1 MARTGAAMV
10 MFEVIGSFQ
19 AARLLTDAKAQMNI
33 LNAIVLN
40 GLGGIF
46 DAVQEITGQIN
57 GLIDATVPLAKE
69 VAEARIQFDKFM
81 GSTEGLDEVR
91 QEIINIGL
99 EFGFTAD
106 KALEA
111 GAKMAQLK
119 DIVGGP
125 GAVAT
130 ATEVGIKFALIGDME
145 TQDAMKK
152 LINLQQ
158 QTNFMFGGMTTAQIE
173 AMGAEEKANLV
184 RQNSMATLTKLN
196 TVENKSA
203 ATMQQL
209 TFIMNQFAAQAH
221 LTGESI
227 EDMAASAAILV
238 ESGEEMGKA
247 GRALRMIYARLGA
260 NTKGNN
266 DALKE
271 FGVTV
276 RDTTT
281 GQLRPLSAI
290 VADLSANFKN
300 LTAEEQQNVAQLVA
314 GNDHYVRFI
323 KLVQGS
329 ERQQNLAT
337 MASLGLSDAQEEV
350 NLKLEDQAIHLKK
363 VEAALENTKS
373 AMGDAFIPAQI
384 KATKSQV
391 SFNRALTTFY
401 TMSGTQGEN
410 AFGFMVKGA
419 MDSAFHFERVN
430 KILGPMIESMLNL
443 KSITVAIAT
452 QETILRSMQGEQLV
466 NPNIY
471 KDIADSTARS
481 LHSVQAEFQVRSRNQ
496 ELRKNTLFLTELE
509 NDSKELGNFNLEKE
523 LTMSQLLATHKTHI
537 VDLEERKAA
546 AIMTNAN
553 LEENYTNA
561 IAKATQLTAQH
572 LQQIETMAI
581 ANAQFSTEELAHL
594 TAIAANRSHNLR
606 MIRQEQELEK
616 NIRLLRAEQIPGEMI
631 TVRLKGDL
639 RKIAAD
645 TLVLSRNISQ
655 EEANALVK
663 GKQKFEV
670 AKNTYAFAR
679 LMSEAGKKNTQQ
691 LEKNAG
697 LEKEM
702 LTNVML
708 KIQQAKQLG
717 MEEMKLSQVKDTL
730 NSITAEEAMLYANI
744 IPGKLTYDALTE
756 KEAMLIAKLVQEV
769 RELNIVNQDQVEIL
783 YQVITATMAHGDSM
797 KATGILAD
805 GMQLKMMKLSG
816 ALGIA
821 SAGVT
826 MFDDSTEG
834 AKVSMML
841 MSPVMI
847 MSSIQMMQM
856 TAALVAKSGAEG
868 GAVKTTITHTLVT
881 EGLSAAM
888 VKARI
893 AASGFIATMGPMIL
907 GVGLLVGALYF
918 LTNSA
923 EDNSD
928 SIIRMNDSLGESL
941 TLLDDLENAGV
952 KSSIEDIPQAVQTA
966 FQAAGISIE
975 QLTSGSFQ
983 DLDEAIN
990 STKKTIKELAISA
1003 GDGSSIAQRAFQAQQ
1018 DEAEKYLSVLKAQQ
1032 MLMQANLVLEGDIV
1046 AARDIAT
1053 RLSLE
1058 NAQSALEQ
1066 LTSDTNLVNLYE
1078 DSIGMG
1084 GDKEFVAAAKNSAR
1098 DATAAI
1104 FKAFEEEKGMEFT
1117 PDHLENLIELLNDS
1131 SFSSMVGEGGTGRG
1145 RLSHT
1150 AQSGLS
1156 GDEVEEFSEFI
1167 QMLGFTQEQL
1177 HMLQKAFDDSGNASE
1192 ESVDAVMDAMSN
1204 LDFQFTT
1211 QEAQLLVDVLG
1222 GVGDVTVDS
1231 MGTASDALAQL
1242 GDELFEFNNNREA
1255 MFFGMSQAGV
1265 TGEFVKQVQ
1274 QKGVENLIANTELIV
1289 TNNFNGMSL
1298 PEMVSAVTNG
1308 VVEMLTEQGI
1318 VEQGAV
1324 TLA

>member
-373 AMGDAFIPAQI
+373 TMGEAFIPAQI

-401 TMSGTQGEN
+401 TMSGTHGEN
-410 AFGFMVKGA
+410 VFGVMVKGA

-430 KILGPMIESMLNL
+430 KILGPMVESMLNL

-471 KDIADSTARS
+471 KDIADSTTRS
-481 LHSVQAEFQVRSRNQ
+481 LHAVQAEFQVRSRNQ
-496 ELRKNTLFLTELE
+496 DLRKNTLFITELE
-509 NDSKELGNFNLEKE
+509 NDSKELGNFNLERE
-523 LTMSQLLATHKTHI
+523 LVMMQLLATHKEHI
-537 VDLEERKAA
+537 LGLEERKAA

-553 LEENYTNA
+553 LEENYGNA
-561 IAKATQLTAQH
+561 IQKANTLTAQH
-572 LQQIETMAI
+572 IAQLQTMAI
-581 ANAQFSTEELAHL
+581 ANAQIAGEDLAAL
-594 TAIAANRSHNLR
+594 TVTAAARSNKLR
-606 MIRQEQELEK
+606 MLMQEQEIEK
-616 NIRLLRAEQIPGEMI
+616 NTLLLRSEGIPGELI
-631 TVRLKGDL
+631 
-639 RKIAAD
+639 KIKIREHDRNIVKD
-645 TLVLSRNISQ
+645 TLMLMHDMSRA
-655 EEANALVK
+655 EASALIA

-670 AKNTYAFAR
+670 NRNTLAFAKLVSEEGRKNTA
-679 LMSEAGKKNTQQ
+679 Q
-691 LEKNAG
+691 LKIHTAE
-697 LEKEM
+697 EKES
-702 LTNVML
+702 LQLVMT

-730 NSITAEEAMLYANI
+730 NSITQEEALLYANI

-756 KEAMLIAKLVQEV
+756 KEAQLIARLVQEV
-769 RELNIVNQDQVEIL
+769 RQLNIVNQDQVEIL
-783 YQVITATMAHGDSM
+783 YQVITASIAHGDSM

-821 SAGVT
+821 SAGVS

-868 GAVKTTITHTLVT
+868 AAVKTTITHTLVT
-881 EGLSAAM
+881 EGLTAAM
-888 VKARI
+888 AR
-893 AASGFIATMGPMIL
+893 ARVASASLIATMGPMA
-907 GVGLLVGALYF
+907 VGITVLVGALY
-918 LTNSA
+918 LLSNSA
-923 EDNSD
+923 EDNAD
-928 SIIRMNDSLGESL
+928 SIIEMNDSLGNSL
-941 TLLDDLENAGV
+941 TLLDDLQNAGIAE
-952 KSSIEDIPQAVQTA
+952 SIEDIPTAVATA
-966 FQAAGISIE
+966 FEKAGVSIE
-975 QLTSGSFQ
+975 QLTSGSFA

-990 STKKTIKELAISA
+990 ETKKTIRELAGSA
-1003 GDGSSIAQRAFQAQQ
+1003 DDGSSIAERAFQAQQ
-1018 DEAEKYLSVLKAQQ
+1018 DQAEKYLSVLKAQR
-1032 MLMQANLVLEGDIV
+1032 MLMQANLVLEGDLV
-1046 AARDIAT
+1046 AARDVAT

-1058 NAQSALEQ
+1058 NAQQALTQ

-1078 DSIGMG
+1078 DSIGFG
-1084 GDKEFVAAAKNSAR
+1084 GDKEFVSAAKSSAQ

-1104 FKAFEEEKGMEFT
+1104 FKAFEEERGMQFT
-1117 PDHLENLIELLNDS
+1117 PDHLENLIELLNDN
-1131 SFSSMVGEGGTGRG
+1131 SFDDMFGEGGTGRG
-1145 RLSHT
+1145 KLSHR

-1156 GDEVEEFSEFI
+1156 GDEVEEFGEFI

-1177 HMLQKAFDDSGNASE
+1177 QMLQKAFDDTGDASDD
-1192 ESVDAVMDAMSN
+1192 SVEAVMDAMAG
-1204 LDFQFTT
+1204 LDFRMTT

-1231 MGTASDALAQL
+1231 MGSASDALAQL

-1324 TLA
+1324 TIA

>member
-1 MARTGAAMV
+1 

-373 AMGDAFIPAQI
+373 SMGDAFIPAQI

-401 TMSGTQGEN
+401 TMQGTAGEN

-471 KDIADSTARS
+471 KDIADSTTRS

-523 LTMSQLLATHKTHI
+523 LTMSQLLATHKEHI
-537 VDLEERKAA
+537 LELEERKAA

-561 IAKATQLTAQH
+561 ISKATQLTAQH

-581 ANAQFSTEELAHL
+581 ANAQFSNEELAHL
-594 TAIAANRSHNLR
+594 TVIAASRSHNLR

-616 NIRLLRAEQIPGEMI
+616 NILLLRAEQVPGEMI
-631 TVRLKGDL
+631 TVKLKGDL

-670 AKNTYAFAR
+670 AKNTYAFAK

-783 YQVITATMAHGDSM
+783 YQVITASIAHGDSM

-868 GAVKTTITHTLVT
+868 AAVKTTITHTLVT

-928 SIIRMNDSLGESL
+928 SIIKMNDSLGESL
-941 TLLDDLENAGV
+941 TLLDDLENSGV

-990 STKKTIKELAISA
+990 STKKTIKELAASA

-1018 DEAEKYLSVLKAQQ
+1018 DEAERYLSVLKAQQ

-1078 DSIGMG
+1078 DSIGIG
-1084 GDKEFVAAAKNSAR
+1084 GDKEFIAAAKNSAR

-1104 FKAFEEEKGMEFT
+1104 FKAFEEEKGVEFT
-1117 PDHLENLIELLNDS
+1117 PDHLENLIELLNDN
-1131 SFSSMVGEGGTGRG
+1131 SFDSMFGEGGTGRG
-1145 RLSHT
+1145 RLSHR

-1156 GDEVEEFSEFI
+1156 GDEVEEFGEFI

-1222 GVGDVTVDS
+1222 GVGDVTVNS

>member
-373 AMGDAFIPAQI
+373 SMGDAFIPAQI

-401 TMSGTQGEN
+401 TMQGTAGEN

-471 KDIADSTARS
+471 KDIADSTTRS

-523 LTMSQLLATHKTHI
+523 LTMSQLLATHKEHI
-537 VDLEERKAA
+537 LELEERKAA

-561 IAKATQLTAQH
+561 ISKATQLTKQH

-581 ANAQFSTEELAHL
+581 ANAQFSNEELAHL
-594 TAIAANRSHNLR
+594 TVIAASRSHNLR

-616 NIRLLRAEQIPGEMI
+616 NILLLRAEQIPGEMI
-631 TVRLKGDL
+631 TVKLKGDL

-670 AKNTYAFAR
+670 AKNTYAFAK

-783 YQVITATMAHGDSM
+783 YQVITASIAHGDSM

-868 GAVKTTITHTLVT
+868 AAVKTTITHTLVT

-928 SIIRMNDSLGESL
+928 SIIKMNDSLGESL
-941 TLLDDLENAGV
+941 TLLDDLENSGV

-990 STKKTIKELAISA
+990 STKKTIKELAASA

-1018 DEAEKYLSVLKAQQ
+1018 DEAERYLSVLKAQQ

-1078 DSIGMG
+1078 DSIGIG
-1084 GDKEFVAAAKNSAR
+1084 GDKEFIAAAKNSAR

-1104 FKAFEEEKGMEFT
+1104 FKAFEEEKGVEFT
-1117 PDHLENLIELLNDS
+1117 PDHLENLIELLNDN
-1131 SFSSMVGEGGTGRG
+1131 SFDSMFGEGGTGRG
-1145 RLSHT
+1145 RLSHR

-1156 GDEVEEFSEFI
+1156 GDEVEEFGEFI

-1222 GVGDVTVDS
+1222 GVGDVTVNS

>member
-373 AMGDAFIPAQI
+373 SMGDAFIPAQI

-401 TMSGTQGEN
+401 TMQGTAGEN

-471 KDIADSTARS
+471 KDIADSTTRS

-523 LTMSQLLATHKTHI
+523 LTMSQLLATHKEHI
-537 VDLEERKAA
+537 LELEERKAA

-561 IAKATQLTAQH
+561 ISKATQLTKQH

-581 ANAQFSTEELAHL
+581 ANAQFSNEELAHL
-594 TAIAANRSHNLR
+594 TVIAASRSHNLR

-616 NIRLLRAEQIPGEMI
+616 NILLLRAEQVPGEMI
-631 TVRLKGDL
+631 TVKLKGDL

-670 AKNTYAFAR
+670 AKNTYAFAK

-783 YQVITATMAHGDSM
+783 YQVITASIAHGDSM

-868 GAVKTTITHTLVT
+868 AAVKTTITHTLVT

-928 SIIRMNDSLGESL
+928 SIIKMNDSLGESL
-941 TLLDDLENAGV
+941 TLLDDLENSGV

-990 STKKTIKELAISA
+990 STKKTIKELAASA

-1018 DEAEKYLSVLKAQQ
+1018 DEAERYLSVLKAQQ

-1078 DSIGMG
+1078 DSIGIG
-1084 GDKEFVAAAKNSAR
+1084 GDKEFIAAAKNSAR

-1104 FKAFEEEKGMEFT
+1104 FKAFEEEKGVEFT
-1117 PDHLENLIELLNDS
+1117 PDHLENLIELLNDN
-1131 SFSSMVGEGGTGRG
+1131 SFDSMFGEGGTGRG
-1145 RLSHT
+1145 RLSHR

-1156 GDEVEEFSEFI
+1156 GDEVEEFGEFI

-1222 GVGDVTVDS
+1222 GVGDVTVNS